1 MRIRHLHT
9 RLLLLLAVVVIA
21 SLVAAAVAF
30 GLSMRNSNVERI
42 ARALHA
48 QVVAADAL
56 LALPDRDA
64 AIISLREIDIVL
76 KSELPP
82 GERPALPLLVRTEAR
97 LGARLPARPLR
108 LSGTPAQLWVQARPP
123 LHGWIG
129 IPVLGEAEPVKRG
142 LLLML
147 AAIGSLVL
155 LAAGLFAR
163 SLTRPLRRLADAAPG
178 IVAGEPPPAL
188 RFASEEILEL
198 QRALADA
205 AERTQ
210 AAARDRELML
220 AGISH
225 DMRTPLARLRY
236 ALALDDHGADPA
248 MRAGMDRD
256 IDELDGIIGQFI
268 DYVRDGRDEPQE
280 TVDLNA
286 MLRALADDEARQ
298 GRAWRLVLPDVATT
312 LSGRPLALRRGLA
325 NLFDNAARHGAAP
338 FEAELVAD
346 GDDWRVTVRDRGPGV
361 PDTALGALGR
371 PFHRVDRARGTS
383 GSGLGLAS
391 VARVAALHGGGLQLS
406 NRAGGGFEAV
416 LRLRVR
422 PA

>member
-1 MRIRHLHT
+1 MMRRLHS
-9 RLLLLLAVVVIA
+9 RLLLLLAAVVIA
-21 SLVAAAVAF
+21 ALIAAAAAF
-30 GLSMRNSNVERI
+30 GISTRESSAERI
-42 ARALHA
+42 ARTLHA
-48 QVVAADAL
+48 QVIAADAL
-56 LALPDRDA
+56 LALRDRHA
-64 AIISLREIDIVL
+64 AMAGLRDLDIVL
-76 KSELPP
+76 SSELPP
-82 GERPALPLLVRTEAR
+82 GERPTFPLLIRIESR
-97 LGARLPARPLR
+97 IGARLPARPMR
-108 LSGTPAQLWVQARPP
+108 LSGTPAQLWIEASPKT
-123 LHGWIG
+123 HGWIG
-129 IPVLGEAEPVKRG
+129 IRVLGEAEPLRRG
-142 LLLML
+142 LIVML
-147 AAIGSLVL
+147 AAIGVLVL

-163 SLTRPLRRLADAAPG
+163 TLTRPLQRLADAAPG
-178 IVAGEPPPAL
+178 LVAGEPPPAPP
-188 RFASEEILEL
+188 RFASAEILEL
-198 QRALADA
+198 QRALTDA
-205 AERTQ
+205 AERTR
-210 AAARDRELML
+210 AAAFDRELML

-268 DYVRDGRDEPQE
+268 DYVRDGRDEPQK

-286 MLRALADDEARQ
+286 IVLALADDEARQ
-298 GRAWRLVLPDVATT
+298 GRTWRLTLPDIAT
-312 LSGRPLALRRGLA
+312 LRGRPLALRRGLA

-371 PFHRVDRARGTS
+371 PFHRVDHARGTS

-391 VARVAALHGGGLQLS
+391 VARVAALHGGGLQLH
-406 NRAGGGFEAV
+406 NRAGVGFEAV